1 MQQLATIT
9 SKRQLTIP
17 VAIFGELDLK
27 EGERV
32 LVSQEKRK
40 ITIQPVKDL
49 VEELA
54 GSVAVPKKFK
64 GLSTEKII
72 ELAKQEYFQNKK

>member
-1 MQQLATIT
+1 MSQLATIT

-27 EGERV
+27 KGERV

-40 ITIQPVKDL
+40 ITIQPLKDL

-54 GSVAVPKKFK
+54 GSVTSPKKFQ
-64 GLSTEKII
+64 GLSADKII
-72 ELAKQEYFQNKK
+72 ELAKEEYFQSKK

>member
-64 GLSTEKII
+64 VTAYPGCL
-72 ELAKQEYFQNKK
+72 LRVQ

>member
-1 MQQLATIT
+1 MKQLATIT

-17 VAIFGELDLK
+17 VSIFQELGLK

-32 LVSQEKRK
+32 VVSKEKGK
-40 ITIQPVKDL
+40 MTIQPIKKL

-54 GSVAVPKKFK
+54 GSVAVPKKFR
-64 GLSTEKII
+64 GLSIEKII
-72 ELAKQEYFQNKK
+72 ELAKQEYFESKK

>member
-1 MQQLATIT
+1 MSQLATIT

-27 EGERV
+27 KGERV

-40 ITIQPVKDL
+40 ITIQPLKDL

-54 GSVAVPKKFK
+54 GSVISPKKFQ
-64 GLSTEKII
+64 GLSADKII
-72 ELAKQEYFQNKK
+72 ELAKEEYFQSKK